1 MYKHTSDKR
10 ENKWTDG
17 SKLEKIENIFLP
29 KYIQNNSAKFKDWI
43 D

>member
-10 ENKWTDG
+10 ENKWSNG
-17 SKLEKIENIFLP
+17 PKLEKIENIYLP
-29 KYIQNNSAKFKDWI
+29 KYIQNNSPKFKNWI